1 VDAITTYRDI
11 VPSVFIS
18 YSHDNDGH
26 LSKALGLSN
35 RLRKEGI
42 DASIDAYVLHPAE
55 GWPKW
60 MESQF
65 PLDFLIVILSPRYI
79 REFNQEVKSSSGARY
94 EGSILSTLLLKRG
107 QSYESRYCMF

>member
-42 DASIDAYVLHPAE
+42 DASIDAYALHRQKAGRS
-55 GWPKW
+55 GWKANSDW
-60 MESQF
+60 
-65 PLDFLIVILSPRYI
+65 I
-79 REFNQEVKSSSGARY
+79 SSS
-94 EGSILSTLLLKRG
+94 
-107 QSYESRYCMF
+107 